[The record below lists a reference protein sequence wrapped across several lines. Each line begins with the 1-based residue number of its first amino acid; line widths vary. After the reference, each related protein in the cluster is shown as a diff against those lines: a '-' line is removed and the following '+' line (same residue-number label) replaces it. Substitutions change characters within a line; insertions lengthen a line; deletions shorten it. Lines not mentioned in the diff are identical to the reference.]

1 MMLRLFLL
9 GLLAAPAVCNIPV
22 FRYALERWR
31 PSVYEL
37 VLFHRGP
44 LSAPQRAVLDRLRD
58 VRANVEIDRVDLAS
72 DLDPRW
78 KKLLPTLKTEP
89 PFVVLFYPG
98 SDAIAWQGSLDD
110 QALAVVLDSPVR
122 RETARRLLAGD
133 STVWLFLPCGKPEED
148 AAARA
153 VLVRELARLEGSLKL
168 PPRLPSDPPL
178 LSDAPVKLSFP
189 ILDLRR
195 DDPAEAA
202 FAQLLLRSDTD
213 LQGPV
218 VFPVFGRGRALWAL
232 AGKGIQAATIQEAA
246 AFLAG
251 ACSCEAKELNP
262 GLDLVFATDWEAAV
276 GAALP
281 DAPTPP
287 VLLKPR
293 SAPAPV
299 PVEESSA
306 PSPLLRL
313 SLVAAGVLVL
323 ITGWR
328 LLKGRA

>member
-1 MMLRLFLL
+1 MMLRLFVL

-31 PSVYEL
+31 PSVYDL

-58 VRANVEIDRVDLAS
+58 VRANVEIDRVDLAAP
-72 DLDPRW
+72 LEPRW
-78 KKLLPTLKTEP
+78 RKLLETLKAEP
-89 PFVVLFYPG
+89 PFAVLFYPG
-98 SDAIAWQGSLDD
+98 SDAVAWQGSLDD
-110 QALAVVLDSPVR
+110 RALGVVLDSPVR

-133 STVWLFLPCGKPEED
+133 SAVWLFLPCGKPEED

-153 VLVRELARLEGSLKL
+153 MLVRELARLEGSLQL

-189 ILDLRR
+189 VLDLRR

-202 FAQLLLRSDTD
+202 FVQLLLRSDTD
-213 LQGPV
+213 LHGPV

-232 AGKGIQAATIQEAA
+232 AGKGLHAATLQEAA

-262 GLDLVFATDWEAAV
+262 GLDLVFATDWDAAV
-276 GAALP
+276 GAPVPEA
-281 DAPTPP
+281 AAPP
-287 VLLKPR
+287 VVLKPR
-293 SAPAPV
+293 AAAPP
-299 PVEESSA
+299 PPLDETPG

-328 LLKGRA
+328 LLKGRP